1 MAVQASIRT
10 LSIALSAVLLAGC
23 SALGGNSAGSAGS
36 ADKAATTQAAPNYQP
51 VTDIPIPAGT
61 RINTE
66 RSVILGGADR
76 WYGKMLLV
84 LDRPTTQAYAYYQEQ
99 MGTFGWEPVTAIQG
113 KVSTITFVRSDRA
126 ATVEIGPSGLR
137 GSEVS
142 VTVSP
147 RQPAPAA
154 PAPSTKK

>member
-1 MAVQASIRT
+1 MAVQASIST
-10 LSIALSAVLLAGC
+10 LSIALAVVLLAGC
-23 SALGGNSAGSAGS
+23 STPGGTGS
-36 ADKAATTQAAPNYQP
+36 ADKSATTQSAPNYQP

-61 RINTE
+61 RINPE

-99 MGTFGWEPVTAIQG
+99 MGAFGWEPVTAIQG

-147 RQPAPAA
+147 RQPVPAA
-154 PAPSTKK
+154 AAPSSKK